1 MADEYSSA
9 DIYAIDSLISIVAQS
24 LRKHPQGLGEYE
36 LIKIVKHH
44 GYFEFMDPPPADL
57 HELFR
62 AHFLLFHALYRLRDQ
77 LRAAQAADLEINT
90 LNIRYRRYH
99 PGRAALSTPDPLREY
114 YLDLSHMETT
124 TVHDVQQLISSF
136 WTRLQ
141 RHDQRAEALKELGL
155 ADPVDNDTIIK
166 TYRRMAMRH
175 HPDRG
180 GSEKRQQALNK
191 AVGILSKKG

>member
-1 MADEYSSA
+1 MADDYSSA
-9 DIYAIDSLISIVAQS
+9 EPDAIDSLISIVSQS
-24 LRKHPQGLGEYE
+24 LSDHPQGLGEYE
-36 LIKIVKHH
+36 LIKIVRHH
-44 GYFEFMDPPPADL
+44 GYFEFMEPPPADL

-77 LRAAQAADLEINT
+77 LREAQSADLEINT
-90 LNIRYRRYH
+90 LNIRYRPYH
-99 PGRAALSTPDPLREY
+99 PGQAALTAPDPLREY
-114 YLDLSHMETT
+114 YLDLSRLETT
-124 TVHDVQQLISSF
+124 TAQDVQELISSF

-141 RHDQRAEALKELGL
+141 RHDQRAEALRELGL
-155 ADPVDNDTIIK
+155 ADPVDNGTIIK